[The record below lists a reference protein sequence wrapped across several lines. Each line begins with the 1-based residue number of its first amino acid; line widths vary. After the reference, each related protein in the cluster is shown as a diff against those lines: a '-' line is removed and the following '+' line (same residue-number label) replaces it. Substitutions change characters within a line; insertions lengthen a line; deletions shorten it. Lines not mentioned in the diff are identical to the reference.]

1 MKTILIL
8 IIISFSSTIVYSQYG
23 GTLSFPFL
31 DLDYGARS
39 SGLGGNFIFAKDGDL
54 NLGITNPSLLNSE
67 MNNKVALNQSFH
79 AGGINIGMVSYG
91 RSLKNDRF
99 FTGHLRYVSYG
110 KMQGRDINGEPTSTF
125 NPFDY
130 IIGVGFGQQLNPR
143 ISVGGNVNFIGS
155 NLETYSSYGAAIDL
169 GGTYT
174 SASEQLLVTALV
186 RNAGMQ
192 FNAYNIE
199 KHPLPANFILGASY
213 KLEHAPI
220 RFSLQAHH
228 LNKWEIAFDDP
239 KQLASVDPL
248 SGDIIPA
255 DRPNFWNKLGQH
267 FSYHVEILPS
277 KLIHL
282 RAGFNYYQR
291 QSLKVESR
299 PGIAGFS
306 FGTGLNFK
314 RFSLDYGFTVYSRA
328 GFNHSIGLSAHL
340 DKIKK

>member
-1 MKTILIL
+1 MKTILLL
-8 IIISFSSTIVYSQYG
+8 IIAFSSTIIYSQYG
-23 GTLSFPFL
+23 GSLSFPFL
-31 DLDYGARS
+31 DIDYGARS
-39 SGLGGNFIFAKDGDL
+39 SGLGGNFIFAKDGDI
-54 NLGITNPSLLNSE
+54 NLGITNPSLLNKE
-67 MNNKVALNQSFH
+67 MDNKVALNQSFH
-79 AGGINIGMVSYG
+79 AGGINIGMASYG
-91 RSLKNDRF
+91 RALKKDRF
-99 FTGHLRYVSYG
+99 VTGHIRYISYG
-110 KMQGRDINGEPTSTF
+110 KMDGRDITGEYTTTF

-130 IIGVGFGQQLNPR
+130 IIGVGLGQQLNPR

-155 NLETYSSYGAAIDL
+155 NLETYSSYGASIDL

-192 FNAYNIE
+192 FNSYYSE
-199 KHPLPANFILGASY
+199 KNPLPANFIIGTSY

-220 RFSLQAHH
+220 RFSFQAHH
-228 LNKWEIAFDDP
+228 LNKWDIAFDDP
-239 KQLASVDPL
+239 TLVGSIDPL
-248 SGDIIPA
+248 SGDSIPA

-267 FSYHVEILPS
+267 FSYHVEIIPS
-277 KLIHL
+277 KVLQL

-314 RFSLDYGFTVYSRA
+314 RFTLDYGFTVYSRA

-340 DKIKK
+340 GSIKK